1 MKNVTNEQEII
12 WSLLDGECKVHC
24 KNKEHYEKILRWKG
38 CRHGSVYRENGRI
51 IAYDVIIPERFVDRA
66 RKLLQSCAKS
76 ETSKIDENRTKSV
89 LNANDL
95 QGTKSPSRA

>member
-1 MKNVTNEQEII
+1 MTIDI
-12 WSLLDGECKVHC
+12 WNILDGEYKVHC
-24 KNKEHYEKILRWKG
+24 ENKKHYDKILRWKG
-38 CRHGSVYRENGRI
+38 CRHGSVYSNPDGTIE
-51 IAYDVIIPERFVDRA
+51 YDVIIPERFVDRA